1 MRDIG
6 NDETEV
12 LLAEIEKKIGREYK
26 KAAEDIEAKLADYWR
41 RYQIKDEAWQRM
53 VANGTKTKQQYQQW
67 RTGQLMVDKRWE
79 GMKETI
85 ANDLHNANTIAKG
98 IVNGNLAEVYAANH
112 NFTTFDIEK
121 AAGVNTSF
129 TLVDRDTVNRI
140 IRDNPELL
148 PPPSASLTKEFADFD
163 AYKAGKSVDLSEEKR
178 KAFDKL
184 IADNKDIRW
193 QEGKIQSVTLQSIL
207 QGESIPNMAKRIA
220 QELGETNHKS
230 TIRYARTA
238 VTGAQNAGKEDA
250 YRRAEAHGC
259 KMKRVWRAVHDNR
272 TRHEHR
278 VLDGQIRGIDEPFE
292 IDGYKID
299 FPADPKLAREAPYLY
314 WNCRCYTR
322 ALIDGLEPQAV
333 KYRPETI
340 DGMTYDEWLNA
351 KPKSRSITHQEEVA
365 ETMRRRTIRELYG
378 GQGGGTGATALQV
391 DDEDANAIKRDQIKK
406 AFSQQFV
413 DMPQDYQDAI
423 YGVIDNADSKMLDI
437 ISRTADGATIRF
449 YDAEGTCQHIGNDTI
464 VMYSGNVGR
473 RDPQDFARTFFHEYG
488 HLTDNSGNAGYKW
501 TEVTI
506 DRRGNEH
513 RYEWNGLKALVEKEN
528 AYQNAAAADINNFFS
543 RFGLGD
549 QYTAGVSEWG
559 IVTIKDASGNFINT
573 RNLSFDEQ
581 NKFNTALS
589 NWVKEAS
596 GQREAWDYLHANGY
610 PKDPEWGDY
619 FETYVTPKRGIVRTK
634 GKFKGAQD
642 AWIEALKKTDD
653 AKEAFAA
660 THDMDA
666 LFKAQKALEKAAE
679 TKSHV
684 LGFVTDT
691 FDEAAYGHH
700 GEGIANVFTALA
712 ANDSVIIDGMRDLC
726 PNMYGVISEAILNE

>member
-12 LLAEIEKKIGREYK
+12 LLAEIEKRIGREYK
-26 KAAEDIEAKLADYWR
+26 RAAEDIEAKLNDYWR
-41 RYQIKDEAWQRM
+41 RFQIKDEAWQRM

-67 RTGQLMVDKRWE
+67 RTGQLMVGDRWE
-79 GMKETI
+79 GMKKTI
-85 ANDLHNANTIAKG
+85 ANDLHNANAIAKG

-148 PPPSASLTKEFADFD
+148 PPPSATLQKEFADFD

-193 QEGKIQSVTLQSIL
+193 QEGKIQSVTLQAIL

-365 ETMRRRTIRELYG
+365 ENMRRRTIRELYG
-378 GQGGGTGATALQV
+378 GNAGGTKTGGATGATKPPTTFAEKV
-391 DDEDANAIKRDQIKK
+391 NAIKKELENGGDYDDCINRAGKLMADEYKK
-406 AFSQQFV
+406 H
-413 DMPQDYQDAI
+413 
-423 YGVIDNADSKMLDI
+423 
-437 ISRTADGATIRF
+437 ATEVEKATSGIQAQMEKLRQERNVLSDE
-449 YDAEGTCQHIGNDTI
+449 YDRLLWRPN
-464 VMYSGNVGR
+464 
-473 RDPQDFARTFFHEYG
+473 
-488 HLTDNSGNAGYKW
+488 LTDA
-501 TEVTI
+501 
-506 DRRGNEH
+506 
-513 RYEWNGLKALVEKEN
+513 
-528 AYQNAAAADINNFFS
+528 
-543 RFGLGD
+543 
-549 QYTAGVSEWG
+549 
-559 IVTIKDASGNFINT
+559 
-573 RNLSFDEQ
+573 
-581 NKFNTALS
+581 
-589 NWVKEAS
+589 
-596 GQREAWDYLHANGY
+596 
-610 PKDPEWGDY
+610 
-619 FETYVTPKRGIVRTK
+619 
-634 GKFKGAQD
+634 
-642 AWIEALKKTDD
+642 
-653 AKEAFAA
+653 
-660 THDMDA
+660 
-666 LFKAQKALEKAAE
+666 EKAADRARRQQLAVE
-679 TKSHV
+679 IDKYNSELSKLRKQKDNISGKEAQANWLKGKLGEIRDVGIGNNDIKAHLSNGRSPMVAVVTKAYDYYPADWVTKSVARGTLRTGTVKRGYYNDWLGEIMISGNPKRVESFETALHELGHRFEIAVDGV
-684 LGFVTDT
+684 LGSETRFYARRTAGEQLEWMGTGYDRSEMTRKDT
-691 FDEAAYGHH
+691 FLHKYMGKDYGGSAYELVSMGFQM
-700 GEGIANVFTALA
+700 AYTKPDALA
-712 ANDSVIIDGMRDLC
+712 GDADMQKWIYGMLSI
-726 PNMYGVISEAILNE
+726 G

>member
-26 KAAEDIEAKLADYWR
+26 KAAEDIEAKLNDYWR
-41 RYQIKDEAWQRM
+41 RFQIKDDAWQRM

-67 RTGQLMVDKRWE
+67 RTGQLMVGKRWE

-148 PPPSASLTKEFADFD
+148 PPPSATLQKEFADFD
-163 AYKAGKSVDLSEEKR
+163 AYKEGKAVELSEEKR

-193 QEGKIQSVTLQSIL
+193 QEGKIQSITLQSIL

-378 GQGGGTGATALQV
+378 GNGGGTGNIAAESPMQAKSFTFTPAKTIEEAEKYIGQYCDTTRFGAVGISYEGISLDVANEINKTIGRFCETFNTDKFGGIIAPQGNTKMGKAISNATAAYSDVRRSFLLNRKTLKTLASAEKAFA
-391 DDEDANAIKRDQIKK
+391 DEGNAITDILLHPEKYDFSK
-406 AFSQQFV
+406 ASARLLRV
-413 DMPQDYQDAI
+413 
-423 YGVIDNADSKMLDI
+423 VENSKESGRGTI
-437 ISRTADGATIRF
+437 PRT
-449 YDAEGTCQHIGNDTI
+449 IG
-464 VMYSGNVGR
+464 
-473 RDPQDFARTFFHEYG
+473 
-488 HLTDNSGNAGYKW
+488 
-501 TEVTI
+501 
-506 DRRGNEH
+506 
-513 RYEWNGLKALVEKEN
+513 
-528 AYQNAAAADINNFFS
+528 
-543 RFGLGD
+543 
-549 QYTAGVSEWG
+549 
-559 IVTIKDASGNFINT
+559 
-573 RNLSFDEQ
+573 
-581 NKFNTALS
+581 
-589 NWVKEAS
+589 
-596 GQREAWDYLHANGY
+596 
-610 PKDPEWGDY
+610 
-619 FETYVTPKRGIVRTK
+619 
-634 GKFKGAQD
+634 
-642 AWIEALKKTDD
+642 EALNHELGHSLERQITKHELWQTVVDNMPTYNRKLSGYACEDKSEYLAESFCSYMKGED
-653 AKEAFAA
+653 LIDPVLAK
-660 THDMDA
+660 
-666 LFKAQKALEKAAE
+666 
-679 TKSHV
+679 V
-684 LGFVTDT
+684 
-691 FDEAAYGHH
+691 FDS
-700 GEGIANVFTALA
+700 F
-712 ANDSVIIDGMRDLC
+712 RR
-726 PNMYGVISEAILNE
+726 

>member
-12 LLAEIEKKIGREYK
+12 LLAEIEKRIGREYK
-26 KAAEDIEAKLADYWR
+26 RAAEDIEEKLNDYWR
-41 RYQIKDEAWQRM
+41 RFQIKDEAWQRM
-53 VANGTKTKQQYQQW
+53 VANGKKTKQQYQAW
-67 RTGQLMVDKRWE
+67 RTGQLMVGDRWE
-79 GMKETI
+79 GMKKTI
-85 ANDLHNANTIAKG
+85 ADDLHNANVIAKG

-148 PPPSASLTKEFADFD
+148 PPPSATLQKEFADFD

-314 WNCRCYTR
+314 WNCRCGTR

-333 KYRPETI
+333 KYREI
-340 DGMTYDEWLNA
+340 EGMTYEEWKNA

-365 ETMRRRTIRELYG
+365 EGMKWRTIHDLYG
-378 GQGGGTGATALQV
+378 GTGGGSNPTKAAVAPVNVFGETIKWGAQF
-391 DDEDANAIKRDQIKK
+391 EDAKWNQAKEMVDTLASTYKTKLKEVRIGAHKAAGSVQISGTVMNLSNAK
-406 AFSQQFV
+406 
-413 DMPQDYQDAI
+413 P
-423 YGVIDNADSKMLDI
+423 N
-437 ISRTADGATIRF
+437 
-449 YDAEGTCQHIGNDTI
+449 TI
-464 VMYSGNVGR
+464 VHE
-473 RDPQDFARTFFHEYG
+473 FAH
-488 HLTDNSGNAGYKW
+488 
-501 TEVTI
+501 TI
-506 DRRGNEH
+506 SMRNQT
-513 RYEWNGLKALVEKEN
+513 K
-528 AYQNAAAADINNFFS
+528 
-543 RFGLGD
+543 FGLYD
-549 QYTAGVSEWG
+549 ESEFW
-559 IVTIKDASGNFINT
+559 
-573 RNLSFDEQ
+573 
-581 NKFNTALS
+581 
-589 NWVKEAS
+589 KEIQS
-596 GQREAWDYLHANGY
+596 
-610 PKDPEWGDY
+610 
-619 FETYVTPKRGIVRTK
+619 VRTK
-634 GKFKGAQD
+634 YMRSVGNDSAK
-642 AWIEALKKTDD
+642 WISTYEHSNKEIDEFFA
-653 AKEAFAA
+653 EAF
-660 THDMDA
+660 TQ
-666 LFKAQKALEKAAE
+666 AQLVEMGYDLPQNYGKDITYSSMVLEIVKRYFG
-679 TKSHV
+679 K
-684 LGFVTDT
+684 
-691 FDEAAYGHH
+691 
-700 GEGIANVFTALA
+700 
-712 ANDSVIIDGMRDLC
+712 
-726 PNMYGVISEAILNE
+726 